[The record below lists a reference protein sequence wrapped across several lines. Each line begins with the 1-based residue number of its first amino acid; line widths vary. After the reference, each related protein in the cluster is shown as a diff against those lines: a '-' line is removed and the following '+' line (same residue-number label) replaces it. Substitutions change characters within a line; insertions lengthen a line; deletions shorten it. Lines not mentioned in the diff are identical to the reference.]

1 MTYQILQEISE
12 WKGDYK
18 CNHTYLMDNNK
29 IIAYVKQGD
38 SKVTTLNHALSMDKR
53 YRKFIKVDNVELS
66 KLIPKTKNTNIRTFN
81 VQSKDKIYTVELD
94 TLKNRYR
101 CACPG
106 FTFRG
111 KCKHI
116 DAVMKQ
122 Q

>member
-1 MTYQILQEISE
+1 
-12 WKGDYK
+12 
-18 CNHTYLMDNNK
+18 
-29 IIAYVKQGD
+29 
-38 SKVTTLNHALSMDKR
+38 MDKR

-101 CACPG
+101 CTCPG